1 MKTSA
6 YTVQAIMNMVVEL
19 TRDVIVLGRDIVVKY
34 LGMKL

>member
-19 TRDVIVLGRDIVVKY
+19 TRDVIVLGRDIVVIY